1 MYKITKAEL
10 TDLNQLVPLFDAYRV
25 FYKYPSNV
33 YDAEV
38 FLKERITHA
47 ESVIYLALSK
57 SGIAVGFAQLY
68 PLFSSTRMKRLWLL
82 NDLYVDEIHRG
93 KGVSVMLIDA
103 AKKLCM
109 DTGACALTLETA
121 KTNFIGNNLYIKT
134 GFNLDQDHNY
144 YEWTNK

>member
-1 MYKITKAEL
+1 MYNIKKAEL
-10 TDLNQLVPLFDAYRV
+10 SDLDRIFPLFDAYRI
-25 FYKYPSNV
+25 FYNYPS
-33 YDAEV
+33 DIIEAQL
-38 FLKERITHA
+38 FLKDRITKN
-47 ESVIYLALSK
+47 ESEIFVALTL
-57 SGIAVGFAQLY
+57 SGTAVGFTQLY

-103 AKKLCM
+103 AKKLCV
-109 DTGACALTLETA
+109 DTEACALTLETA